1 MVEESTSGG
10 ESGVRRDAGR
20 WLRAYLAATTFVC
33 GGVIMTVELVAARAI
48 APLFGSSIYVWTSV
62 IGVTLLALA
71 IGYLAGGQLI
81 DRWPNQ
87 SLLCGVLLLAGASLL
102 VPVYARHAVLVPASR
117 FGLRFGSLLACTVL
131 FGPPLLVLGTVAPI
145 AVRLY
150 SRSLE
155 HLGKEVGLLYSVS
168 TVGSFV
174 GTLLTGFFLIPS
186 LGLSRLLAC
195 AAAVLAVMALARLLV
210 LRSWGGMAAW
220 VVLAGAAHAA
230 IAAGTGGL
238 HLPDQGWR
246 VITSRDGLY
255 GRLTVCTLRGAEKF
269 LLIDG
274 ANQGSI
280 IAHTGQAVSPYAYSL
295 QSLAESACPEART
308 ALVVGLGTG
317 MIPTNLSK
325 RGIETEV
332 VEIDPLVARLFR
344 QEFNLQGAAFPIHVG
359 DGRAFL
365 HRSRRL
371 FDLIVL
377 DAFAG
382 DSVPSHLLTVEAFA
396 DVAARLNPGGAVIVN
411 FVCLMGRGQGTA
423 AASVCRTMRQQFAG
437 IRAFCRQQPDGEP
450 DVANVLIVGLP
461 QEREFDAAVPE
472 DLDVPASADWYVSRT
487 MATEASFDGMEA
499 QLLTDEH
506 NPVDVL
512 VAKSAGVWRRNILD
526 WMGPELL
533 LK

>member
-1 MVEESTSGG
+1 M
-10 ESGVRRDAGR
+10 A
-20 WLRAYLAATTFVC
+20 
-33 GGVIMTVELVAARAI
+33 VELVAARAI

-71 IGYLAGGQLI
+71 VGYLAGGRLV
-81 DRWPNQ
+81 DRWPEP

-102 VPVYARHAVLVPASR
+102 VPVYARHAVLVPAAR
-117 FGLRFGSLLACTVL
+117 FGLRFGSLLACAVL

-150 SRSLE
+150 SRSME

-168 TVGSFV
+168 TVGSFA
-174 GTLLTGFFLIPS
+174 GTLLTGFWLIPS

-195 AAAVLAVMALARLLV
+195 AAAVLAVTALARLLV
-210 LRSWGGMAAW
+210 RRSWGATVGW
-220 VVLAGAAHAA
+220 LVLAGAAHAA
-230 IAAGTGGL
+230 IAAGSAGL
-238 HLPDQGWR
+238 YLPDQGWR

-255 GRLTVCTLRGAEKF
+255 GRLTVCTLDGAEKF

-274 ANQGSI
+274 ANQGSVM
-280 IAHTGQAVSPYAYSL
+280 ARTGQAVSPYAYSL

-317 MIPTNLSK
+317 MIPTGLSK
-325 RGIETEV
+325 RGLETEV
-332 VEIDPLVARLFR
+332 VEIDPLVAELFR
-344 QEFNLQGAAFPIHVG
+344 REFNLQEATFPIHVG

-371 FDLIVL
+371 YDLIVL

-382 DSVPSHLLTVEAFA
+382 DSVPAHLLSAEAFA
-396 DVAARLNPGGAVIVN
+396 DVAARLNPTGAVIVN
-411 FVCLMGRGQGTA
+411 FVCLMGRGQGRA
-423 AASVCRTMRQQFAG
+423 AAAVCRTMRGQFPG
-437 IRAFCRQQPDGEP
+437 VRAFCRHPPDGEP

-461 QEREFDAAVPE
+461 QDREFDAAVPA
-472 DLDVPASADWYVSRT
+472 DLDVPTSAEWYVSRT
-487 MATEASFDGMEA
+487 MATEASFDGVEA
-499 QLLTDEH
+499 QPLTDDH
-506 NPVDVL
+506 NPIDVL